1 MCTTLNVTTH
11 EIIYELRSLRSM
23 HATVFGGGGRVIFG
37 SQKTRKAESPRGGKR
52 ARRITRLAENPRTE
66 KIVKTVCWI
75 SLCSLII
82 QSTGGLENLIGLII
96 NHYL

>member
-37 SQKTRKAESPRGGKR
+37 SQKTRKAESPRGGKPER
-52 ARRITRLAENPRTE
+52 RKAREAENARD
-66 KIVKTVCWI
+66 
-75 SLCSLII
+75 
-82 QSTGGLENLIGLII
+82 G
-96 NHYL
+96 